1 MMLRLKT
8 EEKQGKSQIPHLRK
22 QGKNMTLPRSHVR
35 SWCVLTPP
43 CVFDTSAQIHQGILW
58 RQKYAALS
66 CRQKKAKAIGRWSFY
81 TKYCSWGHNL
91 CPTTSFPCWTSLCLM
106 LVKIPKKR
114 WRQNPRIKLNLMP
127 LLAPLRSVHDSYL
140 FPLPQTKGHFWLWID
155 NCFVGIQ
162 YRFRKQQIWYLVSVN
177 LMTEVYFFN
186 HFMRVATKKKTRPFC

>member
-43 CVFDTSAQIHQGILW
+43 CAFDTSAQIHQGILW

-66 CRQKKAKAIGRWSFY
+66 CRQRKTKAIGRWSFY
-81 TKYCSWGHNL
+81 TKYCSYGHNL
-91 CPTTSFPCWTSLCLM
+91 CPTTSFPCWTSLSLM

-114 WRQNPRIKLNLMP
+114 WRQNPRIKAQFDAVTCSSLKRTWLIPFPPSTNQGAFLALNWE
-127 LLAPLRSVHDSYL
+127 L
-140 FPLPQTKGHFWLWID
+140 FCRYPI
-155 NCFVGIQ
+155 
-162 YRFRKQQIWYLVSVN
+162 
-177 LMTEVYFFN
+177 
-186 HFMRVATKKKTRPFC
+186 